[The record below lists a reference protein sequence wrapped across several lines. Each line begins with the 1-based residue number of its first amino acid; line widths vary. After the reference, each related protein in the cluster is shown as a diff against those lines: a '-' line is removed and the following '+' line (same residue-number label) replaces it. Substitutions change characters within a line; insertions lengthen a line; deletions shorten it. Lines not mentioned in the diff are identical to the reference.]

1 MTKEDALHLQIK
13 SRFTDFLK
21 AAELPYWEPALTV
34 CPHCGQHAGILM
46 DFMWSCQHCN
56 RRCDV
61 VDYVMALEHLETK
74 LAAIKRVCRAL
85 QIKVT
90 TLEVIS
96 ADELMDKQFE
106 NTGALI
112 DGFIG
117 RGVYLLAGSPK
128 IGKSWLVLWLARR
141 VCLGED
147 VWEFKSRQCDVLYI
161 SLEDPERRIQSR
173 VAEITRGETGN
184 LWFATETELMGKG
197 FEEQITGF
205 LFEHPSVKFIIV
217 DTLQKVR
224 QLRADQYSYAG
235 DYEVFSHMNS
245 LADRFGIT
253 ILLVHHT
260 RKAGA
265 ADPFSMIS
273 GTTGLSGGV
282 DGSLVMIK
290 DERMDNRAKLYITGR
305 DTLDMQLELLF
316 DRTSSTWQFLGY
328 GGQERIQKR
337 DRLLGEVNDFLIDEG
352 PFHGTASELLTLL
365 SARTE
370 LQIKSANALTRLL
383 NPQKSLL
390 QYEYGILYN
399 FERTGKER
407 TLHLTRIPDDDSD
420 DILTPGADT
429 VTIVPA

>member
-1 MTKEDALHLQIK
+1 MTKEQSLCDQVKYRLV
-13 SRFTDFLK
+13 DFLK
-21 AAELPYWEPALTV
+21 AAELPYWEPELTV
-34 CPHCGQHAGILM
+34 CPHCGEQVGICEKI
-46 DFMWSCQHCN
+46 FWSCPVCN
-56 RRCDV
+56 KRGNA
-61 VDYVMALEHLETK
+61 VDYVMALEHLDTEW
-74 LAAIKRVCRAL
+74 AAVKRICRAL

-90 TLEVIS
+90 ALDVIH

-112 DGFIG
+112 DGFMG

-128 IGKSWLVLWLARR
+128 IGKSWLVLWLAHR

-205 LFEHPSVKFIIV
+205 LVEHPSVKFIIV

-235 DYEVFSHMNS
+235 DYEVISQMKS

-429 VTIVPA
+429 VTIVT

>member
-21 AAELPYWEPALTV
+21 AAELPFWEPQLTL

-56 RRCDV
+56 KRGDV

-74 LAAIKRVCRAL
+74 LAAIKRVCRVL

-96 ADELMDKQFE
+96 ANELMDKQFE
-106 NTGALI
+106 NSGALI

-128 IGKSWLVLWLARR
+128 IGKSWLVLWLAHR

-184 LWFATETELMGKG
+184 LWFATETELMGRG
-197 FEEQITGF
+197 FEEQISGF

-235 DYEVFSHMNS
+235 DYEVISQMKS

-282 DGSLVMIK
+282 DGSLVMVK

-316 DRTSSTWQFLGY
+316 DRASSTWQFLGY
-328 GGQERIQKR
+328 GGQERIQKC
-337 DRLLGEVNDFLIDEG
+337 DGLLGEVNDFLIDEG

-365 SARTE
+365 SARAE

-383 NPQKSLL
+383 NPQKSML

-407 TLHLTRIPDDDSD
+407 TLHLTRISDDDSD
-420 DILTPGADT
+420 DTLTPGTDT
-429 VTIVPA
+429 VTTVT

>member
-1 MTKEDALHLQIK
+1 MTA
-13 SRFTDFLK
+13 S
-21 AAELPYWEPALTV
+21 
-34 CPHCGQHAGILM
+34 
-46 DFMWSCQHCN
+46 S
-56 RRCDV
+56 
-61 VDYVMALEHLETK
+61 VD
-74 LAAIKRVCRAL
+74 
-85 QIKVT
+85 
-90 TLEVIS
+90 
-96 ADELMDKQFE
+96 
-106 NTGALI
+106 
-112 DGFIG
+112 
-117 RGVYLLAGSPK
+117 VYLLAGSPK
-128 IGKSWLVLWLARR
+128 IGKSWLVLWLAHR
-141 VCLGED
+141 VCLGAD

-184 LWFATETELMGKG
+184 LWFATETELMGRG
-197 FEEQITGF
+197 FEEQISGF

-235 DYEVFSHMNS
+235 DYEVISQMKS

-305 DTLDMQLELLF
+305 DTLDMELEIIF
-316 DRTSSTWQFLGY
+316 DRASSTWQFLGY
-328 GGQERIQKR
+328 GGKERVQKR
-337 DRLLGEVNDFLIDEG
+337 DRLLSEVNDFLTDEG
-352 PFHGTASELLTLL
+352 SFHGTATELLTLL

-370 LQIKSANALTRLL
+370 IQIKSANSLTRLL
-383 NPQKSLL
+383 NPQKSFL

-399 FERTGKER
+399 LERTGKER
-407 TLHLTRIPDDDSD
+407 TLHLTRILNDDSD
-420 DILTPGADT
+420 DTLTPGTDT
-429 VTIVPA
+429 VTIVTE

>member
-1 MTKEDALHLQIK
+1 MTKEQSLRSQIK
-13 SRFTDFLK
+13 PRFVDFLK
-21 AAELPYWEPALTV
+21 AAELMYVHPELTN
-34 CPHCGQHAGILM
+34 CPHCNRHASVIQ
-46 DFMWSCQHCN
+46 DFMWRCPECN
-56 RRCDV
+56 KHGDV
-61 VDYVMALEHLETK
+61 VDYVMALEHLDSEWV
-74 LAAIKRVCRAL
+74 AIKRICRTL

-90 TLEVIS
+90 TLDVIH

-128 IGKSWLVLWLARR
+128 IGKSWLVLWLAHR

-184 LWFATETELMGKG
+184 LWFATETELMGRG
-197 FEEQITGF
+197 FEEQISGF

-235 DYEVFSHMNS
+235 DYEVISQMKS

-282 DGSLVMIK
+282 DGSLVMLK

-352 PFHGTASELLTLL
+352 SFHGTASELLTLL

-420 DILTPGADT
+420 DTLTPGADT
-429 VTIVPA
+429 VITVT

>member
-1 MTKEDALHLQIK
+1 MTKEQSLCDQVKYRLV
-13 SRFTDFLK
+13 DFLK
-21 AAELPYWEPALTV
+21 AAELPLWGTELTL
-34 CPHCGQHAGILM
+34 CPYCGGHVGICESI
-46 DFMWSCQHCN
+46 FWSCPVCN
-56 RRCDV
+56 KRGNA
-61 VDYVMALEHLETK
+61 VDYVMALEHLDTEW
-74 LAAIKRVCRAL
+74 AAVKRICRAL

-90 TLEVIS
+90 ALDVIH

-128 IGKSWLVLWLARR
+128 IGKSWLVLWLAHR

-205 LFEHPSVKFIIV
+205 LVEHPSVKFIIV

-235 DYEVFSHMNS
+235 DYEVISQMKS

-429 VTIVPA
+429 VTIVT

>member
-1 MTKEDALHLQIK
+1 MTREQSLCDQVKYRLV
-13 SRFTDFLK
+13 DFLK
-21 AAELPYWEPALTV
+21 AAELPYWEPELTV
-34 CPHCGQHAGILM
+34 CPHCGEQVGICEKI
-46 DFMWSCQHCN
+46 FWSCPVCN
-56 RRCDV
+56 KRGNA
-61 VDYVMALEHLETK
+61 VDYVMALEHLDTEW
-74 LAAIKRVCRAL
+74 AAVKRICRAL

-90 TLEVIS
+90 ALDVIH

-128 IGKSWLVLWLARR
+128 IGKSWLVLWLAHR

-235 DYEVFSHMNS
+235 DYEVISQMKS

-305 DTLDMQLELLF
+305 DTLEMQLELLF

-383 NPQKSLL
+383 NPQKSFL
-390 QYEYGILYN
+390 QYEYGILYHL
-399 FERTGKER
+399 ERPGKER
-407 TLHLTRIPDDDSD
+407 TLHLTRITDDDSD
-420 DILTPGADT
+420 DTLTPGTDT
-429 VTIVPA
+429 VTIVTE

>member
-1 MTKEDALHLQIK
+1 MTKEQSLCDQVKYRLV
-13 SRFTDFLK
+13 DFLK
-21 AAELPYWEPALTV
+21 AAELPLWGTELTL
-34 CPHCGQHAGILM
+34 CPYCGGHVGICENI
-46 DFMWSCQHCN
+46 FWSCQACN
-56 RRCDV
+56 KRGNAI
-61 VDYVMALEHLETK
+61 DYVMALEHLDTEW
-74 LAAIKRVCRAL
+74 AAVKRICRAL

-90 TLEVIS
+90 ALDVIH

-128 IGKSWLVLWLARR
+128 IGKSWLVLWLAHR

-235 DYEVFSHMNS
+235 DYEVISQMKS

-337 DRLLGEVNDFLIDEG
+337 DKLLGEVNDFLIDEG

-383 NPQKSLL
+383 NPQKSVL

-429 VTIVPA
+429 VTTVT